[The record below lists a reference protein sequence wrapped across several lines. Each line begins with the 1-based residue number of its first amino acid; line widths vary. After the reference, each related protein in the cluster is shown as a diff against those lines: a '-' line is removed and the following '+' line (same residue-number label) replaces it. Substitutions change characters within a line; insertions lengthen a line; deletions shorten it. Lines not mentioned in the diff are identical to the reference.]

1 MAMDALFSRASLF
14 DLLEQR
20 KQELAQEVETIP
32 ADRLLNAVEHDV
44 CSALVRKYRV
54 DIPNLLKDG
63 IAAYDEGEADVD
75 ARLEPSRV
83 IFDDSRP
90 FCVKG
95 HRITVVVPFEGDPDL
110 FHYRPSSYRITLP
123 KADVVGRELHL
134 TFQGVQ
140 LSAEEVRRDIQDT
153 VARIEEHLTTARE
166 QVKPFNASLT
176 GLAEDSVKRRK
187 QRLLTQRGMVEAL
200 GIPIRPR
207 AGAPPTYALPVKRR
221 VPVIESVPAT
231 SNHYSPE
238 PALASEEYERILNI
252 AQNMGLVMERSP
264 SAFDRVQEEH
274 LRDHFLVQL
283 NGQYEG
289 AAAGE
294 VFNYAGKT
302 DILIRWEGR
311 NVFIAECKFW
321 AGPKKFH
328 EAVDQLL
335 SYASWRDTKTA
346 LFLFNRNR
354 DLSRVLAQIPEL
366 LRQHPC
372 WKRDVTQA
380 EETRFRSIVRHPD
393 DAAREVVVTVCVFA
407 VPSADGADA

>member
-1 MAMDALFSRASLF
+1 MDALFSRAVLS

-20 KQELAQEVETIP
+20 KQELGQEVEEIP
-32 ADRLLNAVEHDV
+32 ADRLLNAAEHDL
-44 CSALVRKYRV
+44 CAALVQKYRV
-54 DIPNLLKDG
+54 DIPTLLTDR
-63 IAAYDEGEADVD
+63 IAVHDQGEADVD
-75 ARLEPSRV
+75 VRFEPSRA
-83 IFDDSRP
+83 IFDRSQP
-90 FCVKG
+90 FYLKG
-95 HRITVVVPFEGDPDL
+95 QRLTVAVPFEGDPDL
-110 FHYRPSSYRITLP
+110 FHYRPSSFRLSSLN
-123 KADVVGRELHL
+123 ADIVGHELRL

-140 LSAEEVRRDIQDT
+140 LSAEDVRRDIHAT
-153 VARIEEHLTTARE
+153 VAGIEEYLTTGRE
-166 QVKPFNASLT
+166 QVKPFNASLPA
-176 GLAEDSVKRRK
+176 LAEDSVKRRK
-187 QRLLTQRGMVEAL
+187 QRLLTQRGMVEEL

-221 VPVIESVPAT
+221 VPVIESVPTT
-231 SNHYSPE
+231 SKPYSPE
-238 PALASEEYERILNI
+238 PVLAAEEYERILHI

-264 SAFDRVQEEH
+264 SAFERIQEEH

-328 EAVDQLL
+328 EAIDQLL
-335 SYASWRDTKTA
+335 SYTSWRDTKTA
-346 LFLFNRNR
+346 LFLFNRTR
-354 DLSRVLAQIPEL
+354 DLSRVLAQIPAL

-372 WKRDVTQA
+372 WKRDVTQT
-380 EETRFRSIVRHPD
+380 EETRFRSIAKHPD
-393 DAAREVVVTVCVFA
+393 DAAREVVVTVCVFS
-407 VPSADGADA
+407 VPSVDGEERPA